1 MKNLKLIISFLLISL
16 TTISQDAFFSN
27 FDRSFSLANPS
38 AIGMSEDINLTMI
51 HRSQWMS
58 IVRPFSTSQF
68 EGFYPIRKAN
78 SNKKIATVGISFIN
92 ERLGES
98 GSITTNQFALTGA
111 YNFEFDNSNYL
122 AAGLKVGY
130 FNGATDLSSISTGS
144 QFTNGYYDPTSSLG
158 ENVNN
163 PVVNGLEIS
172 PSFTWFSNDSLGN
185 NKYYIGITGFN
196 INQPISSSK
205 DLSLVEDF
213 RMPMRIALT
222 GGGNIGFGE
231 FSINPKGLVML
242 QGGLTHVILGSDFI
256 YDLAKDSEKKAAIG
270 VGGFYRLNDAAIMSL
285 KYLSNKMDIGLTYDF
300 TTSSIADP
308 LSTKTGSFEMFL
320 NYKIQQLKKIKTFDF
335 VIEVYDQDS
344 KQLIEANAQFNNTKL
359 NESGL
364 LFNNLSKS
372 SVSLNQKDEYKIYIS
387 KEGYNTDTLSVMN
400 NSDES
405 KIQKVYLTKTIR
417 LFDLELDI
425 LDKETNE
432 PVSVTITLVDQNSG
446 EQKEIGSGNKLLT
459 ELESGKKH
467 TISLNAEGYEN
478 AVLELRYDKYGTL
491 SKTMYV
497 SKTKPEVIATQL
509 QLIVL
514 DETTKKAIKSTV
526 MAINLTDPENQENS
540 LIAINNFPPESY
552 PLEIGNKFEILVTKE
567 GYFNQ
572 KIKIEAIETKDLKKV
587 ILLSAIEVGKSI
599 IVEDL
604 LFMTGKNALDERSF
618 RILDQLVD
626 FLNQNSTIRIE
637 LAGHTDSDGADLFN
651 QTLSEGRAKSAV
663 NYLNSKG
670 VNTSRLEAKGYGESQ
685 PLAPN
690 TSPKG
695 KAKNRRVELKI
706 IGK

>member
-1 MKNLKLIISFLLISL
+1 MKNFNLIIVFLLISFRS
-16 TTISQDAFFSN
+16 ISQDAFFSN

-38 AIGMSEDINLTMI
+38 AIGMSDDINLTMI

-68 EGFYPIRKAN
+68 EGFYPIKKAN

-92 ERLGES
+92 ERLGDG
-98 GSITTNQFALTGA
+98 GSITNNQFALTGA

-122 AAGLKVGY
+122 AAGLKAGY
-130 FNGATDLSSISTGS
+130 FNGATDLSSVSTGS
-144 QFTNGYYDPTSSLG
+144 QFINGYYDPSSPFG

-163 PVVNGLEIS
+163 PVVNGIEIT
-172 PSFTWFSNDSLGN
+172 PSLTWFSKDSLGN
-185 NKYYIGITGFN
+185 NKYYIGVTGFN

-231 FSINPKGLVML
+231 FAISPKALVML
-242 QGGLTHVILGSDFI
+242 QGSMAHVVLGSDFI
-256 YDLAKDSEKKAAIG
+256 YDLAKDSQKKTAIG
-270 VGGFYRLNDAAIMSL
+270 IGGFYRLNDAAIMSL

-308 LSTKTGSFEMFL
+308 LNTSTGSFELFL
-320 NYKIQQLKKIKTFDF
+320 NYKIKQVDKIKTFDF
-335 VIEVYDQDS
+335 IIEVYDADT
-344 KQLIEANAQFNNTKL
+344 KELIEANAQFKNNAT
-359 NESGL
+359 NENGN

-372 SVSLNQKDEYKIYIS
+372 NISLNQKDEYQLFIS
-387 KEGYNTDTLSVMN
+387 KDNYDTDTISVMN

-405 KIQKVYLTKTIR
+405 KNQKVYLSKTIR

-432 PVSVTITLVDQNSG
+432 PVNVTITLVDQNSG

-497 SKTKPEVIATQL
+497 SKTKPEIIATQL

-514 DETTKKAIKSTV
+514 DETTKKPIKSTV
-526 MAINLTDPENQENS
+526 MAINLTDPENQESS
-540 LIAINNFPPESY
+540 LIALNSLPPESY

-572 KIKIEAIETKDLKKV
+572 KIKIEAKEAKDLKQV
-587 ILLSAIEVGKSI
+587 ILLSPIEVGKSI

-604 LFMTGKNALDERSF
+604 LFKTGNNALDERSF

-626 FLNQNSTIRIE
+626 FLNQNPTIRIE
-637 LAGHTDSDGADLFN
+637 LAGHTDSDGSDVFN
-651 QTLSEGRAKSAV
+651 QNLSEGRAQSAV
-663 NYLNSKG
+663 NYLNNKG
-670 VNTSRLEAKGYGESQ
+670 VNTSRLEAKGYGESK